1 MGCIDAGQERQEE
14 SGTNCGTLAKIPA
27 AQTLLQF

>member
-1 MGCIDAGQERQEE
+1 MGCIDPAQERQEE
-14 SGTNCGTLAKIPA
+14 SGTNLGTLPKIPA